1 MKTNDVLSDAKSV
14 APPHWWFRGGRRGAN
29 LQGSGKGLRKK
40 HFLLFFYVCL
50 HAPEERIK
58 GVLTRCRSVITTR
71 LLSNLY
77 FLLEIANNHQPQFSC
92 LIYIWNK
99 NTPLRFGRV
108 TGQFLF
114 QVPCNRSHVSLHNS
128 YKVEIQGGMKMN
140 ANETHKLRGSW
151 DGGWGFSKFIRSL
164 GR

>member
-1 MKTNDVLSDAKSV
+1 M
-14 APPHWWFRGGRRGAN
+14 
-29 LQGSGKGLRKK
+29 QGSGKGLRKK

-92 LIYIWNK
+92 LIYILV
-99 NTPLRFGRV
+99 PLRFGRV

-114 QVPCNRSHVSLHNS
+114 QLPCNRNHVSLHNS

>member
-1 MKTNDVLSDAKSV
+1 MKTNDELSDAKSV

-40 HFLLFFYVCL
+40 RFLTFFYVCL
-50 HAPEERIK
+50 RAPEERIK

-71 LLSNLY
+71 LLSLK
-77 FLLEIANNHQPQFSC
+77 LPTITNHSS
-92 LIYIWNK
+92 LVWYIYIWNK